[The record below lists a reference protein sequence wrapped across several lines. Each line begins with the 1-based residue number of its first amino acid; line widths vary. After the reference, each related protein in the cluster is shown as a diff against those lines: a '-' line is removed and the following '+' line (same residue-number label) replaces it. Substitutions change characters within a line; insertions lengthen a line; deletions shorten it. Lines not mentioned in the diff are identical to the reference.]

1 MKETLLSMFGL
12 LKRIFE
18 KKEPVK
24 VRLPFYDIVCPYC
37 FSKFQHEEVVFRA
50 THHRDDDEDLALQED
65 ERLNQYR
72 EKFGLSQ
79 IDELEAIID
88 PSMIPDENKIYSNRV
103 LTGVTDKYSIVT
115 KKRLCPECHNELPVT
130 AGKHPSNIVSIVGAT
145 SVGKSVYMT
154 SLIHTLQHHT
164 ANNFNAACLPLD
176 NTISKRFRQ
185 SYEIPLF
192 ENGNLLQSTVK
203 TSRQE
208 PFIFQF
214 VFKDED
220 QAPLTLVFFDVAGEG
235 MTDQEYIKLHASH
248 IKNSAGILFLI
259 DPMQIRTIREKLI
272 YQMGENPGEIVG
284 QSDEPREVVI
294 SLFADFI
301 ADQEKSKTDIPTAVV
316 LTKSDLLHALKDED
330 GEYIRM
336 NSNVFLNV
344 THRGCLNLAEY
355 ENIHGEVRRFLE
367 KVDVP
372 FVNAMDV
379 YFKDTSYFA
388 VSALGSNPVDQQV
401 HGIITPIRVD
411 EPFIWLLYKLGFV
424 EGRNVQ

>member
-1 MKETLLSMFGL
+1 MFGL

-18 KKEPVK
+18 KKEPEK
-24 VRLPFYDIVCPYC
+24 IRLPFYDIVCPYC
-37 FSKFQHEEVVFRA
+37 FSKFQHEDVVFRA
-50 THHRDDDEDLALQED
+50 AHHRDDDEDLALQED
-65 ERLNQYR
+65 ELLNQYR
-72 EKFGLSQ
+72 EKFGLSP
-79 IDELEAIID
+79 IDELEAIIE
-88 PSMIPDENKIYSNRV
+88 PALIPDESKIYSDRV
-103 LTGVTDKYSIVT
+103 LTGVSDKYLVVT
-115 KKRLCPECHNELPVT
+115 KKRLCPECHNELPIT

-154 SLIHTLQHHT
+154 ALIHTLQHVT
-164 ANNFNAACLPLD
+164 ANNFQAACIPLD
-176 NTISKRFRQ
+176 NGISKRFRQ

-214 VFKDED
+214 IFKDEN

-235 MTDQEYIKLHASH
+235 MTDQDYLKLHASH
-248 IKNSAGILFLI
+248 IKNSAGILFLV
-259 DPMQIRTIREKLI
+259 DPMQIRAIREKLI
-272 YQMGENPGEIVG
+272 YQMGQKPGEIVG
-284 QSDEPREVVI
+284 QSEDPREVVI
-294 SLFADFI
+294 SLFGDFI
-301 ADQEKSKTDIPTAVV
+301 ADQENSKTRIPTAIV
-316 LTKSDLLHALKDED
+316 LTKSDLLHALTDDD
-330 GEYIRM
+330 GDYIYP
-336 NSNVFLNV
+336 NSNIFRHV
-344 THRGCLNLAEY
+344 THKGCLNLTEY
-355 ENIHGEVRRFLE
+355 ENINGEIRRFLE

-401 HGIITPIRVD
+401 RGIISPIRVD